1 MRPGF
6 SCTITA
12 LEIGVRP
19 DNLPR
24 QSPGFTKCELSVS
37 SCCAT
42 AVAPKRR
49 IVEPDQADLPC
60 PVPCRKI
67 FRFRRRANQIYD
79 SRHPVPT
86 EGRFA
91 IVTDVGR
98 DAVDADGAADE
109 GAGCG
114 RQSRVVLTPRRW
126 SQAVACRRRWQKSP
140 VTGEST

>member
-1 MRPGF
+1 MWRR
-6 SCTITA
+6 
-12 LEIGVRP
+12 VRA
-19 DNLPR
+19 R
-24 QSPGFTKCELSVS
+24 
-37 SCCAT
+37 
-42 AVAPKRR
+42 KRR

-114 RQSRVVLTPRRW
+114 RRSRVVLTPRRW
-126 SQAVACRRRWQKSP
+126 SQACR
-140 VTGEST
+140 